1 MSAFDSAVAID
12 QSTFVAA
19 QDATLDVDSRSSAT
33 AEADSV
39 SGISQGAAV
48 ITNAVG
54 VLDSPLSF
62 GTNGVIDVNQ
72 NGIARASA
80 STIDQLNQIGGITP
94 TAFGT
99 AAGVSDTYTLSGHS
113 LQDGDRILADFAS
126 TGDLVSRFVVDVD
139 SAAGTFRLA
148 FDPAGERID
157 TANKI
162 SALSAATTE
171 LVASTAYAGF
181 TGDSLN
187 PQVGQA
193 PTGTGGIIDSSD
205 AANVDIVV
213 GQNATIAVVANNQAE
228 AKAENTLGDAYSTA
242 NIVETFGLN
251 QVGLNVGV
259 QGTLAVDI
267 DADASATAVT
277 IGDPR
282 AATLGTGGDANA
294 DADASRV
301 IAINDLGNGPGD
313 FDLGQQATIRGNAGS
328 LSDRIS
334 ISGVAS
340 TQTGEATATAHAVSI
355 TGIRDDQDGNTAS
368 TANLLS
374 VGDAGTVVGTA
385 NAAFIANASSTTGNA
400 AATAAADEVNGFHA
414 DEVAIGRTA
423 KVQGQAD
430 STMVVSASVVDGIV
444 PDSGTAIASGSLNET
459 KGLTLEQLAV
469 GDRAVGDAGT
479 YNILGRSNADLQVNS
494 SSLGADTIGDRAS
507 SLARVTEAEGLEL
520 GAAGTQDALNVGTA
534 ASIAGVTDLGL
545 TAAAE
550 STSGEVDAAALLTSG
565 IGFDLRNKAAIGS
578 SGTIL
583 AQADVD
589 LDASALNVGASA
601 RPTAEVDA
609 GAGFVAGLDAG
620 ETLAA
625 GGADAEIQFGQNA
638 AITARATVTADATAR
653 SVSGDFVSAEAGNT
667 TANSTAS
674 SGPLA
679 PGATME
685 VYGLH
690 TNNDLTSGAAATID
704 ADAKATLKAT
714 ATNVGVVGQASS
726 VAADAQLRR
735 AVGLDTDAAG
745 AALTIGTE
753 ATITADSVVSG
764 TAESTSTEG
773 SANAAAIVSENAGA
787 NTNLINVGGSGSLLA
802 AATSTQTATA
812 QTVTLDGTARALST
826 SNIGLNADGALSF
839 GETGAVQGT
848 ATGTNRATAGS
859 IDEDAW
865 AAAHSLEN
873 IGVDASASLTL
884 GTGGSLRG
892 IASLTNAAIAR
903 TVGDG
908 TVDGGEDLAW
918 AVAAYDTV
926 NIGIR
931 ADGATT
937 SFGTTG
943 LVQGAAASN
952 TAASATAT
960 DGQADADVVV
970 AESLGVDLGSQTL
983 MIGSEGR
990 VVAATS
996 GVNNSTATTV
1006 DGEADALIRVAMGH
1020 GLGDGNGVVRI
1031 GTDGVLDTDADFTN
1045 TATATATDGN
1055 DAGSG
1060 GVIQA
1065 KVDNDSVAAID
1076 LASLINGTN
1085 LQLDADAVS
1094 RQTASS
1100 STIGDPSLATS
1111 TEAKAFAEVARNDQI
1126 SGINTTVISVGANT
1140 TQLTASATL
1149 AASATANNMADESE
1163 ASAGY
1168 GSDVTALDSGGD
1180 LGLEIGGNAT
1190 NGMRF
1195 DALSNLA
1202 ATALS
1207 VEDQAQAYTGSNS
1220 FSSQVANGADAAD
1233 LNTASGQSTL
1243 ASLTANPPLSAV
1255 TGVKNTDM
1263 TVGRDSGLL
1272 VATANST
1279 LAARAQT
1286 TGTGSGDQD
1295 AVAIVSQAAD
1305 GVVDSDVSIGASG
1318 SLTASSTLKGDVVAS
1333 NIGNIGSQ
1341 NDAFARLQLDADGIE
1356 QTSNEVITI
1365 GVNGSVK
1372 GQAFAS
1378 GSAVAETV
1386 NGSAEVQGDLD
1397 AFGFDLQNA
1406 AADVTV
1412 GRQGDISGL
1421 AILGALSNG
1430 NFSEQIELTATTRSE
1445 DALVLG
1451 TFDAAGIRG
1460 TDTGFSRSNLAGSDQ
1475 TLLTVGPLGGQLTG
1489 QALGGVKAVASTI
1502 GDPASTGP
1510 SSGDNAVIEIDSTLS
1525 GLQDVDIL
1533 GSQFATYDLNGVL
1546 KDAFIKGTSYGDF
1559 DSNASS
1565 VKGDAL
1571 AHSDVNAYGIFD
1583 ANEDGIISASGDI
1596 SAIAQIYNT
1605 VIASTVNGD
1614 ASATAI
1620 TDAIGIHG
1628 YHINLNSSGV
1638 FRASAESESSS
1649 ISSTVNGRAGS

>member
-1 MSAFDSAVAID
+1 MAAFDSAVAID

-19 QDATLDVDSRSSAT
+19 QDATLDVDSKSSAT

-39 SGISQGAAV
+39 SGIAESAAV

-62 GTNGVIDVNQ
+62 GTNAVIDVNQ
-72 NGIARASA
+72 NGIAKASA
-80 STIDQLNQIGGITP
+80 STIDQLNQIGAITP

-99 AAGVSDTYTLSGHS
+99 AGGVSNTYTLSGHS
-113 LQDGDRILADFAS
+113 LKDGDRILANFAGP
-126 TGDLVSRFVVDVD
+126 GDLVSRFVVDVD

-148 FDPAGERID
+148 LDPAGERID
-157 TANKI
+157 TADRS
-162 SALSAATTE
+162 SALSAASTE
-171 LVASTAYAGF
+171 VVASTAYAGF

-187 PQVGQA
+187 PQVGEA
-193 PTGTGGIIDSSD
+193 PTGTGGIIDTAD
-205 AANVDIVV
+205 ATNVDIVV
-213 GQNATIAVVANNQAE
+213 GQNATIAVVATNQAD

-251 QVGLNVGV
+251 QVGINVGV

-282 AATLGTGGDANA
+282 AAALGTGGDAVA

-340 TQTGEATATAHAVSI
+340 TQTGEATATANAISI
-355 TGIRDDQDGNTAS
+355 TGIRDEQDGNTAT
-368 TANLLS
+368 TANQLS

-400 AATAAADEVNGFHA
+400 AATAAADEVNGFHG
-414 DEVAIGRTA
+414 DEVVIGRSA

-430 STMVVSASVVDGIV
+430 STMVVSASVVDGIE
-444 PDSGTAIASGSLNET
+444 PDTGTAIASGSLIET

-479 YNILGRSNADLQVNS
+479 YNILGRANADIQVKS
-494 SSLGADTIGDRAS
+494 SSLGADTIADRAS
-507 SLARVTEAEGLEL
+507 SLAKITEAEGLEL
-520 GAAGTQDALNVGTA
+520 GATGTQDALNVGTA
-534 ASIAGVTDLGL
+534 ASIAGVTDLGISA
-545 TAAAE
+545 TAE
-550 STSGEVDAAALLTSG
+550 STSGEVDAAALLNSG
-565 IGFDLRNKAAIGS
+565 VGFDLRNKAAIGS
-578 SGTIL
+578 FGTIL

-589 LDASALNVGASA
+589 LDASALNVGASV

-609 GAGFVAGLDAG
+609 GADFVAGLDAG
-620 ETLAA
+620 DT
-625 GGADAEIQFGQNA
+625 GAVIQFGETA
-638 AITARATVTADATAR
+638 TITARATVTADATAR
-653 SVSGDFVSAEAGNT
+653 SVSGDSVSAEAGNT
-667 TANSTAS
+667 TLNSTAS

-679 PGATME
+679 PTAEME

-690 TNNDLTSGAAATID
+690 TNNDLISGAAANID
-704 ADAKATLKAT
+704 ADAKASLNAS
-714 ATNVGVVGQASS
+714 ATNVGVVGRASAVS
-726 VAADAQLRR
+726 ADAELKR
-735 AVGLDTDAAG
+735 AVGLDTDAAA
-745 AALTIGTE
+745 AALTIGTV

-764 TAESTSTEG
+764 TAQSTSTEG
-773 SANAAAIVSENAGA
+773 SANADAIVSENAGA

-802 AATSTQTATA
+802 AASSTQTATA
-812 QTVTLDGTARALST
+812 QTVTLDGTARALSL
-826 SNIGLNADGALSF
+826 SNIGLDADGAVSF
-839 GETGAVQGT
+839 GQTGTVQGT

-859 IDEDAW
+859 LDEDAT
-865 AAAHSLEN
+865 ATANSAEN
-873 IGVDASASLTL
+873 IGVDASASFTL
-884 GTGGSLRG
+884 GTGGSLKG
-892 IASLTNAAIAR
+892 IASLTNAAVAR

-908 TVDGGEDLAW
+908 TVDGAEDLAR
-918 AVAAYDTV
+918 ALAADGTV

-931 ADGATT
+931 ADDATT

-943 LVQGAAASN
+943 LVLATAASN
-952 TAASATAT
+952 NAASATAT
-960 DGQADADVVV
+960 DGQADADVVL
-970 AESLGVDLGSQTL
+970 AESIGLDLGSQTL
-983 MIGSEGR
+983 VIGSEGS

-996 GVNNSTATTV
+996 GVNSSTATTI
-1006 DGEADALIRVAMGH
+1006 DGDADADIQVATGH
-1020 GLGDGNGVVRI
+1020 GLGDGNGVVSI
-1031 GTDGVLDTDADFTN
+1031 GTNGVLDTDADFTN

-1055 DAGSG
+1055 DGGSD

-1076 LASLINGTN
+1076 LTSLISGTN

-1126 SGINTTVISVGANT
+1126 SGINTTIISVGADT

-1149 AASATANNMADESE
+1149 AGSATANNMADESE

-1195 DALSNLA
+1195 DAISNLA

-1207 VEDQAQAYTGSNS
+1207 VEDQAQAYTGNNS

-1233 LNTASGQSTL
+1233 LKTASSESTL
-1243 ASLTANPPLSAV
+1243 SSLTANPPLSAV
-1255 TGVKNTDM
+1255 TGVKNTDI

-1272 VATANST
+1272 VATANSILT
-1279 LAARAQT
+1279 ARAQT
-1286 TGTGSGDQD
+1286 TGTGIGDQD

-1318 SLTASSTLKGDVVAS
+1318 SLTANSTLKGDVVAS

-1356 QTSNEVITI
+1356 QKTNEVISI

-1386 NGSAEVQGDLD
+1386 NGSAEVQGDVD
-1397 AFGFDLQNA
+1397 AFGLDLQNA

-1421 AILGALSNG
+1421 AVLGALSNG

-1445 DALVLG
+1445 DALILG
-1451 TFDAAGIRG
+1451 SFDGAGIRG
-1460 TDTGFSRSNLAGSDQ
+1460 TDTGFSSATLAGSDQ

-1489 QALGGVKAVASTI
+1489 QVLGGVKAVASTI

-1525 GLQDVDIL
+1525 GLLDVDIL

-1546 KDAFIKGTSYGDF
+1546 KEALVKGTAYGDF

-1583 ANEDGIISASGDI
+1583 SNEDGFISTSGGI
-1596 SAIAQIYNT
+1596 SAIAQIFNT

-1614 ASATAI
+1614 ATATAI

-1628 YHINLNSSGV
+1628 YHVNLNSSGV
-1638 FRASAESESSS
+1638 FRASAESESNST
-1649 ISSTVNGRAGS
+1649 SSTVNGRAGS

>member
-1 MSAFDSAVAID
+1 MAAFDSAVAID

-19 QDATLDVDSRSSAT
+19 QDATLDVDSKSSAT

-39 SGISQGAAV
+39 SGIAESAAV

-72 NGIARASA
+72 NGIAKASA
-80 STIDQLNQIGGITP
+80 STIDQLNQIGAITP

-99 AAGVSDTYTLSGHS
+99 AGGVSNTYTLSGHS
-113 LQDGDRILADFAS
+113 LKDGDRILANFAS
-126 TGDLVSRFVVDVD
+126 SGDLVSRFVVDVD

-148 FDPAGERID
+148 LDPAGERID
-157 TANKI
+157 TADRS
-162 SALSAATTE
+162 SALSVASTE
-171 LVASTAYAGF
+171 VVASTAYAGF

-187 PQVGQA
+187 PQVGEA
-193 PTGTGGIIDSSD
+193 PTGTGGIIDTAD
-205 AANVDIVV
+205 ATNVDIVV
-213 GQNATIAVVANNQAE
+213 GQNATIAVVATNQAD

-251 QVGLNVGV
+251 QVGINVGV

-282 AATLGTGGDANA
+282 AATLGTGGDAVA

-340 TQTGEATATAHAVSI
+340 TQTGEAIATANAVSI
-355 TGIRDDQDGNTAS
+355 TGIRDEQDGNTAT
-368 TANLLS
+368 TANQLS

-400 AATAAADEVNGFHA
+400 AATAAADEVNGFHG
-414 DEVAIGRTA
+414 DEVVIGRSA

-430 STMVVSASVVDGIV
+430 STMVVSASVVDGIE
-444 PDSGTAIASGSLNET
+444 PDTGTAIASGSLIET

-479 YNILGRSNADLQVNS
+479 YNILGRANADIQVKS
-494 SSLGADTIGDRAS
+494 SSLGADTIADRAS
-507 SLARVTEAEGLEL
+507 SLAKITEAEGLEL
-520 GAAGTQDALNVGTA
+520 GAAGSQDALNVGTA
-534 ASIAGVTDLGL
+534 ASIAGVTDLGISA
-545 TAAAE
+545 TAE
-550 STSGEVDAAALLTSG
+550 STSGEVDAAALLNSG
-565 IGFDLRNKAAIGS
+565 VGFDLRNKAAIGS
-578 SGTIL
+578 FGTIL

-589 LDASALNVGASA
+589 LDAAALNVGASV

-620 ETLAA
+620 DA
-625 GGADAEIQFGQNA
+625 GAVIQFGETA
-638 AITARATVTADATAR
+638 TITARATVTADATAR
-653 SVSGDFVSAEAGNT
+653 SVSGDSVSAEAGNT
-667 TANSTAS
+667 TLNSTAS

-679 PGATME
+679 PTAEME

-690 TNNDLTSGAAATID
+690 TNNDLISGAAATID
-704 ADAKATLKAT
+704 ADAKASLNAS
-714 ATNVGVVGQASS
+714 ATNVGVVGRASAVS
-726 VAADAQLRR
+726 ADAELKR
-735 AVGLDTDAAG
+735 AVGLDTDAAA
-745 AALTIGTE
+745 AALTIGTV

-764 TAESTSTEG
+764 TAQSTSTEG
-773 SANAAAIVSENAGA
+773 SANADAIVSENAGA

-802 AATSTQTATA
+802 AASSTQTATA
-812 QTVTLDGTARALST
+812 QTVTLDGTARALSL
-826 SNIGLNADGALSF
+826 SNIGLDADGAVSF
-839 GETGAVQGT
+839 GQTGTVQGT

-859 IDEDAW
+859 LDEDAT
-865 AAAHSLEN
+865 ATANSAEN
-873 IGVDASASLTL
+873 IGVDASASFTL
-884 GTGGSLRG
+884 GTGGSLKG
-892 IASLTNAAIAR
+892 IASLTNAAVAR

-908 TVDGGEDLAW
+908 TVDGAEDLAR
-918 AVAAYDTV
+918 ALAADGTV

-931 ADGATT
+931 ADDATT

-943 LVQGAAASN
+943 LVLATAASN
-952 TAASATAT
+952 NAASATAT
-960 DGQADADVVV
+960 DGQADADVVL
-970 AESLGVDLGSQTL
+970 AESIGLDLGSQTL
-983 MIGSEGR
+983 VIGSEGS

-996 GVNNSTATTV
+996 GVNSSTATTI
-1006 DGEADALIRVAMGH
+1006 DGDADADIQVATGH
-1020 GLGDGNGVVRI
+1020 GLGDGNGVVSI

-1055 DAGSG
+1055 DGGSD

-1076 LASLINGTN
+1076 LTSLVSGTN

-1126 SGINTTVISVGANT
+1126 SGINTTIISVGANT

-1149 AASATANNMADESE
+1149 AGSATANNMADESE

-1195 DALSNLA
+1195 DAISNLA

-1233 LNTASGQSTL
+1233 LKTASGESTL
-1243 ASLTANPPLSAV
+1243 SSLTANPPLSAV
-1255 TGVKNTDM
+1255 TGVKNTDIR
-1263 TVGRDSGLL
+1263 VGRDSGLV
-1272 VATANST
+1272 VATANSILT
-1279 LAARAQT
+1279 ARAQT
-1286 TGTGSGDQD
+1286 TGTGIGDQD

-1318 SLTASSTLKGDVVAS
+1318 SLTANSTLRGDVVAS

-1356 QTSNEVITI
+1356 QKTNEVISI

-1386 NGSAEVQGDLD
+1386 NGSAEVQGDVD
-1397 AFGFDLQNA
+1397 AFGLDLQNA

-1421 AILGALSNG
+1421 AVLGALSNG

-1445 DALVLG
+1445 DALILG
-1451 TFDAAGIRG
+1451 SFDGAGIRG
-1460 TDTGFSRSNLAGSDQ
+1460 TDAGSDQ

-1489 QALGGVKAVASTI
+1489 QVLGGVKAVASTI

-1525 GLQDVDIL
+1525 GLLNVDIL

-1546 KDAFIKGTSYGDF
+1546 KEALVKGMAYGDF

-1583 ANEDGIISASGDI
+1583 SNEDGFFSTSGGI
-1596 SAIAQIYNT
+1596 SAIAQIFNT

-1614 ASATAI
+1614 ATATAI

-1628 YHINLNSSGV
+1628 YHVNLNSSGV
-1638 FRASAESESSS
+1638 FRASAESESNST
-1649 ISSTVNGRAGS
+1649 SSTVNGRAGA

>member
-1 MSAFDSAVAID
+1 MAAFDSAVAID

-19 QDATLDVDSRSSAT
+19 QDATLDVDSKSSAT

-39 SGISQGAAV
+39 SGIAESAAV

-72 NGIARASA
+72 NGIAKASA
-80 STIDQLNQIGGITP
+80 STIDQLNQIGAITP

-99 AAGVSDTYTLSGHS
+99 AGGVSNTYTLSGHS
-113 LQDGDRILADFAS
+113 LKDGDRILANFAS
-126 TGDLVSRFVVDVD
+126 SGDLVSRFVVDVD

-148 FDPAGERID
+148 LDPAGERID
-157 TANKI
+157 TADRS
-162 SALSAATTE
+162 SALSVASTE
-171 LVASTAYAGF
+171 VVASTAYAGF

-187 PQVGQA
+187 PQVGEA
-193 PTGTGGIIDSSD
+193 PTGTGGIIDTAD
-205 AANVDIVV
+205 ATNVDIVV
-213 GQNATIAVVANNQAE
+213 GQNATIAVVATNQAD

-251 QVGLNVGV
+251 QVGINVGV

-282 AATLGTGGDANA
+282 AATLGTGGDAVA

-340 TQTGEATATAHAVSI
+340 TQTGEATATATAISI
-355 TGIRDDQDGNTAS
+355 TGIRDEQDGNTAT
-368 TANLLS
+368 TANQLS

-400 AATAAADEVNGFHA
+400 AATAAADEVNGFHG
-414 DEVAIGRTA
+414 DEVVIGRSA

-430 STMVVSASVVDGIV
+430 STMVVSASVVDGIE
-444 PDSGTAIASGSLNET
+444 PDTGTAIASGSLIET

-479 YNILGRSNADLQVNS
+479 YNILGRANADIQVKS
-494 SSLGADTIGDRAS
+494 SSLGADTIADRAS
-507 SLARVTEAEGLEL
+507 SLAKITEAEGLEL
-520 GAAGTQDALNVGTA
+520 GAAGSQDALNVGTA
-534 ASIAGVTDLGL
+534 ASIAGVTDLGISA
-545 TAAAE
+545 TAE
-550 STSGEVDAAALLTSG
+550 STSGEVDAAALLNSG
-565 IGFDLRNKAAIGS
+565 VGFDLRNKAAIGS
-578 SGTIL
+578 FGTIL

-589 LDASALNVGASA
+589 LDAAALNVGASV

-620 ETLAA
+620 DA
-625 GGADAEIQFGQNA
+625 GAVIQFGETA
-638 AITARATVTADATAR
+638 TITARATVTADATAR
-653 SVSGDFVSAEAGNT
+653 SVSGDSVSAEAGNT
-667 TANSTAS
+667 TLNSTES

-679 PGATME
+679 PTAEME

-690 TNNDLTSGAAATID
+690 TNNDLISGAAATID
-704 ADAKATLKAT
+704 ADAKASLNAS
-714 ATNVGVVGQASS
+714 ATNVGVVGRTSAVS
-726 VAADAQLRR
+726 ADAELRR

-745 AALTIGTE
+745 VALTIGTV

-764 TAESTSTEG
+764 TAQSTSTEG
-773 SANAAAIVSENAGA
+773 SANADAIVSENAGA

-802 AATSTQTATA
+802 AASSTQTATA
-812 QTVTLDGTARALST
+812 QTVTLDGTARALSL
-826 SNIGLNADGALSF
+826 SNIGLDADGAVSF
-839 GETGAVQGT
+839 GQTGTVQGT
-848 ATGTNRATAGS
+848 ATGANRATAGS
-859 IDEDAW
+859 LDEDAT
-865 AAAHSLEN
+865 ATANSAEN
-873 IGVDASASLTL
+873 IGVDASASFTL
-884 GTGGSLRG
+884 GTGGSLKG
-892 IASLTNAAIAR
+892 IASLTNAAVAR

-908 TVDGGEDLAW
+908 TVDGAEDLAR
-918 AVAAYDTV
+918 ALAADGTV

-931 ADGATT
+931 ADDATT

-943 LVQGAAASN
+943 LVLATAASN
-952 TAASATAT
+952 NAASATAT
-960 DGQADADVVV
+960 DGQADADVVL
-970 AESLGVDLGSQTL
+970 AESIGLDLGNQTL
-983 MIGSEGR
+983 VIGSEGS

-996 GVNNSTATTV
+996 GVNSSTATTI
-1006 DGEADALIRVAMGH
+1006 DGDADADIQVATGH
-1020 GLGDGNGVVRI
+1020 GLGDGNGVVSI

-1055 DAGSG
+1055 DGGSD

-1076 LASLINGTN
+1076 LTSLISGTN

-1126 SGINTTVISVGANT
+1126 SGINTTIISVGANT

-1149 AASATANNMADESE
+1149 AGSATANNMADESE

-1195 DALSNLA
+1195 DAISNLA

-1233 LNTASGQSTL
+1233 LKTASGESTL
-1243 ASLTANPPLSAV
+1243 SSLPANPPLSAV
-1255 TGVKNTDM
+1255 TGVKNTDIR
-1263 TVGRDSGLL
+1263 VGRDSGLV
-1272 VATANST
+1272 VATANSILT
-1279 LAARAQT
+1279 ARAQT
-1286 TGTGSGDQD
+1286 TGTGIGDQD

-1318 SLTASSTLKGDVVAS
+1318 SLTANSTLRGDVVAS

-1356 QTSNEVITI
+1356 QKTNEVISI

-1386 NGSAEVQGDLD
+1386 NGSAEVQGDVD
-1397 AFGFDLQNA
+1397 AFGLDLQNA

-1421 AILGALSNG
+1421 AVLGALSNG

-1445 DALVLG
+1445 DALILG
-1451 TFDAAGIRG
+1451 SFDGAGIRG
-1460 TDTGFSRSNLAGSDQ
+1460 TDTGFSSPTLAGSDQ

-1489 QALGGVKAVASTI
+1489 QVLGGVKAVASTI

-1525 GLQDVDIL
+1525 GLLDVDIL

-1546 KDAFIKGTSYGDF
+1546 KEALVKGTAYGDF

-1583 ANEDGIISASGDI
+1583 SNEDGFISTSGGI
-1596 SAIAQIYNT
+1596 SAIAQIFNT

-1614 ASATAI
+1614 ATATAI

-1628 YHINLNSSGV
+1628 YHVNLNSSGV
-1638 FRASAESESSS
+1638 FRASAESESNST
-1649 ISSTVNGRAGS
+1649 SSTVNGRAGS

>member
-1 MSAFDSAVAID
+1 MAAFDSAVGID
-12 QSTFVAA
+12 QSTVVAA
-19 QDATLDVDSRSSAT
+19 QDATLDVDSKASAT
-33 AEADSV
+33 AEAESV
-39 SGISQGAAV
+39 SGIAEGSAV

-72 NGIARASA
+72 TGIAKASA
-80 STIDQLNQIGGITP
+80 STINELNLVGAITP
-94 TAFGT
+94 TGFGT
-99 AAGVSDTYTLSGHS
+99 AGGVANTYTLSGHS
-113 LQDGDRILADFAS
+113 LKDGDRILATFAGP
-126 TGDLVSRFVVDVD
+126 GDLVSRFVVDVD

-157 TANKI
+157 TANRS
-162 SALSAATTE
+162 SALSAPTTE
-171 LVASTAYAGF
+171 VVASTAYAGF

-187 PQVGQA
+187 PQVGQD
-193 PTGTGGIIDSSD
+193 PTGTGGIIDTAD
-205 AANVDIVV
+205 ATNVDIVV
-213 GQNATIAVVANNQAE
+213 GQNATIAVVATNQAD

-242 NIVETFGLN
+242 TIVETFGLN
-251 QVGLNVGV
+251 QVGINVGV
-259 QGTLAVDI
+259 QGTLDVNI

-282 AATLGTGGDANA
+282 AATLGTGGDAVA

-328 LSDRIS
+328 LGDRIS

-340 TQTGEATATAHAVSI
+340 TQTGEATATANAVSI
-355 TGIRDDQDGNTAS
+355 TGIRDDQDGNTAT
-368 TANLLS
+368 TANQLS

-400 AATAAADEVNGFHA
+400 GATAAADEVNGFHA

-430 STMVVSASVVDGIV
+430 STMVVSAAVVDGIE
-444 PDSGTAIASGSLNET
+444 PDTGTALASGTLTET

-479 YNILGRSNADLQVNS
+479 YNILGRANADIQVRS
-494 SSLGADTIGDRAS
+494 SSLGADTMGDRAS
-507 SLARVTEAEGLEL
+507 SLAKVTEADGLEL
-520 GAAGTQDALNVGTA
+520 GAAGAQDALNVGTA
-534 ASIAGVTDLGL
+534 ASIAGVTDLGIS
-545 TAAAE
+545 ASAE
-550 STSGEVDAAALLTSG
+550 STSGEVDAAALLNSG
-565 IGFDLRNKAAIGS
+565 VGFDLRNKAAIGS
-578 SGTIL
+578 FGTIL

-589 LDASALNVGASA
+589 LDASALNVGATV

-620 ETLAA
+620 DA
-625 GGADAEIQFGQNA
+625 GAVIQFGETA
-638 AITARATVTADATAR
+638 AITAGATVSADATAR

-667 TANSTAS
+667 TVNSTGS
-674 SGPLA
+674 TGPLA
-679 PGATME
+679 PTATME

-704 ADAKATLKAT
+704 ADARASLKAS
-714 ATNVGVVGQASS
+714 ATNVGMVGQVSAVS
-726 VAADAQLRR
+726 ADAELRR

-745 AALTIGTE
+745 AALSIGTE

-764 TAESTSTEG
+764 TAQSTSTEG
-773 SANAAAIVSENAGA
+773 SANADAIVTENAGA

-812 QTVTLDGTARALST
+812 QTVTLDGTARALSS
-826 SNIGLNADGALSF
+826 SNIGLDADGAVAF
-839 GETGAVQGT
+839 GQTGVVQGT
-848 ATGTNRATAGS
+848 ASGTNRATAGS
-859 IDEDAW
+859 LDEDAT
-865 AAAHSLEN
+865 ATANSTEN
-873 IGVDASASLTL
+873 IGVDASASFAL

-892 IASLTNAAIAR
+892 IASLTNAAVAR

-908 TVDGGEDLAW
+908 IVDGGEDLAR
-918 AVAAYDTV
+918 ALAANGTV

-931 ADGATT
+931 ADDATT

-943 LVQGAAASN
+943 LVQATAASN
-952 TAASATAT
+952 NAASATAT
-960 DGQADADVVV
+960 DGQADADVVL
-970 AESLGVDLGSQTL
+970 AESIGLDLGSQTL
-983 MIGSEGR
+983 VIGSEGR
-990 VVAATS
+990 VDAATS
-996 GVNNSTATTV
+996 GANSSTATTV
-1006 DGEADALIRVAMGH
+1006 DGDADADIQVATGH

-1055 DAGSG
+1055 DAGTG

-1076 LASLINGTN
+1076 LTSLITGTD

-1126 SGINTTVISVGANT
+1126 SGINTTVISVGAKA

-1149 AASATANNMADESE
+1149 VGSATANNMADESE

-1180 LGLEIGGNAT
+1180 LGLEIGDSAT

-1195 DALSNLA
+1195 DAISNLT

-1207 VEDQAQAYTGSNS
+1207 VEDQALAYTGNNS

-1233 LNTASGQSTL
+1233 LKTASGQSTL
-1243 ASLTANPPLSAV
+1243 SGLTANPPLSAV
-1255 TGVKNTDM
+1255 SGVKNTDI
-1263 TVGRDSGLL
+1263 TVGRDSGLV

-1286 TGTGSGDQD
+1286 TGTGIGDQD
-1295 AVAIVSQAAD
+1295 AIAIVSQAGD
-1305 GVVDSDVSIGASG
+1305 GVADSDVSIGANG
-1318 SLTASSTLKGDVVAS
+1318 SLTASSNLKGDVVAS

-1356 QTSNEVITI
+1356 QQTNEVISI
-1365 GVNGSVK
+1365 GVNGNVL

-1378 GSAVAETV
+1378 GRAVAEAV

-1397 AFGFDLQNA
+1397 AFGLDLQNA

-1421 AILGALSNG
+1421 AVLGVLSNG
-1430 NFSEQIELTATTRSE
+1430 NFSDQIELTATTRSE

-1460 TDTGFSRSNLAGSDQ
+1460 TDTGSISSTLATSDQ
-1475 TLLTVGPLGGQLTG
+1475 TLLTVGPLGGLLTG

-1502 GDPASTGP
+1502 GGPASTGS

-1546 KDAFIKGTSYGDF
+1546 KEALVKGTAFGDF

-1565 VKGDAL
+1565 VNGDAL

-1583 ANEDGIISASGDI
+1583 AKEDGFISTSGGI
-1596 SAIAQIYNT
+1596 TAIAQIYNT

-1614 ASATAI
+1614 ATATAI

-1628 YHINLNSSGV
+1628 YNVSLNSSGV
-1638 FRASAESESSS
+1638 FRASAESESNSS
-1649 ISSTVNGRAGS
+1649 SSTVNGRAGA

>member
-1 MSAFDSAVAID
+1 MAAFDSAVAID

-19 QDATLDVDSRSSAT
+19 QDATLDVDSKSSAT

-39 SGISQGAAV
+39 SGIAESAAV

-72 NGIARASA
+72 NGIAKASA
-80 STIDQLNQIGGITP
+80 STIDQLNQIGAITP

-99 AAGVSDTYTLSGHS
+99 AGGVSNTYTLSGHS
-113 LQDGDRILADFAS
+113 LKDGDRILSNFAS
-126 TGDLVSRFVVDVD
+126 SGDLVSRFVVDVD

-148 FDPAGERID
+148 LDPAGERID
-157 TANKI
+157 TADRS
-162 SALSAATTE
+162 SALSVASTE
-171 LVASTAYAGF
+171 VVASTAYAGF

-193 PTGTGGIIDSSD
+193 PTGTGGIIDTAD
-205 AANVDIVV
+205 ATNVDIVV
-213 GQNATIAVVANNQAE
+213 GQNATIAVVATNQAD

-251 QVGLNVGV
+251 QVGINVGV

-282 AATLGTGGDANA
+282 AATLGTGGDAVA

-340 TQTGEATATAHAVSI
+340 TQTGEAIATANAVSI
-355 TGIRDDQDGNTAS
+355 TGIRDEQDGNTAT
-368 TANLLS
+368 TANQLS

-400 AATAAADEVNGFHA
+400 AATAAADEVNGFHG
-414 DEVAIGRTA
+414 DEVVIGRSA

-430 STMVVSASVVDGIV
+430 STMVVSASVVDGIE
-444 PDSGTAIASGSLNET
+444 PDTGTAIASGSLIET

-479 YNILGRSNADLQVNS
+479 YNILGRANADIQVKS
-494 SSLGADTIGDRAS
+494 SSLGADTIADRAS
-507 SLARVTEAEGLEL
+507 SLAKITEAEGLEL
-520 GAAGTQDALNVGTA
+520 GAAGSQDALNVGTA
-534 ASIAGVTDLGL
+534 ASIAGVTDLGISA
-545 TAAAE
+545 TAE
-550 STSGEVDAAALLTSG
+550 STSGEVDAAALLNSG
-565 IGFDLRNKAAIGS
+565 VGFDLRNKAAIGS
-578 SGTIL
+578 FGTIL

-589 LDASALNVGASA
+589 LDAAALNVGASV

-620 ETLAA
+620 DA
-625 GGADAEIQFGQNA
+625 GAVIQFGETA
-638 AITARATVTADATAR
+638 TITARATVTADATAR
-653 SVSGDFVSAEAGNT
+653 SVSGDSVSAEAGNT
-667 TANSTAS
+667 TLNSTES

-679 PGATME
+679 PTAEME

-690 TNNDLTSGAAATID
+690 TNNDLISGAAATID
-704 ADAKATLKAT
+704 ADAKASLNAS
-714 ATNVGVVGQASS
+714 ATNVGVVGRASAVS
-726 VAADAQLRR
+726 ADAELKR
-735 AVGLDTDAAG
+735 AVGLDTDAAA
-745 AALTIGTE
+745 AALTIGTV

-764 TAESTSTEG
+764 TAQSTSTEG
-773 SANAAAIVSENAGA
+773 SANADAIVSENAGA

-802 AATSTQTATA
+802 AASSTQTATA
-812 QTVTLDGTARALST
+812 QTVTLDGTARALSL
-826 SNIGLNADGALSF
+826 SNIGLDADGAVSF
-839 GETGAVQGT
+839 GQTGTVQGT
-848 ATGTNRATAGS
+848 ATGANRATAGS
-859 IDEDAW
+859 LDEDAT
-865 AAAHSLEN
+865 ATANSAEN
-873 IGVDASASLTL
+873 IGVDASASFTL
-884 GTGGSLRG
+884 GTGGSLKG
-892 IASLTNAAIAR
+892 IASLTNAAVAR

-908 TVDGGEDLAW
+908 IVDGVEDLAR
-918 AVAAYDTV
+918 ALAADGTV

-931 ADGATT
+931 ADDATT

-943 LVQGAAASN
+943 LVLATAASN
-952 TAASATAT
+952 NAASATAT
-960 DGQADADVVV
+960 DGQADADVVL
-970 AESLGVDLGSQTL
+970 AESIGLDLGNQTL
-983 MIGSEGR
+983 VIGSEGS

-996 GVNNSTATTV
+996 GVNSSTATTI
-1006 DGEADALIRVAMGH
+1006 DGDADADIQVATGH
-1020 GLGDGNGVVRI
+1020 GLGDGNGVVSI
-1031 GTDGVLDTDADFTN
+1031 GTNGVLDTDADFTN

-1055 DAGSG
+1055 DGGSD

-1076 LASLINGTN
+1076 LTSLVSGTN

-1126 SGINTTVISVGANT
+1126 SGINTTIISVGANT

-1149 AASATANNMADESE
+1149 AGSATANNMADESE

-1195 DALSNLA
+1195 DAISNLA

-1233 LNTASGQSTL
+1233 LKTASGESTL
-1243 ASLTANPPLSAV
+1243 SSLTANPPLSAV
-1255 TGVKNTDM
+1255 TGVKNTDIR
-1263 TVGRDSGLL
+1263 VGRDSGLV
-1272 VATANST
+1272 VATANSILT
-1279 LAARAQT
+1279 ARAQT
-1286 TGTGSGDQD
+1286 TGTGIGDQD

-1318 SLTASSTLKGDVVAS
+1318 SLTANSTLRGDVVAS

-1356 QTSNEVITI
+1356 QKTNEVISI

-1386 NGSAEVQGDLD
+1386 NGSAEVQGDVD
-1397 AFGFDLQNA
+1397 AFGLDLQNA

-1421 AILGALSNG
+1421 AVLGALSNG

-1445 DALVLG
+1445 DALILG
-1451 TFDAAGIRG
+1451 SFDGAGIRG
-1460 TDTGFSRSNLAGSDQ
+1460 TDAGSDQ
-1475 TLLTVGPLGGQLTG
+1475 TLLTVGPIGGQLTG
-1489 QALGGVKAVASTI
+1489 QVLGGVKAVASTI

-1525 GLQDVDIL
+1525 GLLDVDIL

-1546 KDAFIKGTSYGDF
+1546 KEALVKGTAYGDF

-1583 ANEDGIISASGDI
+1583 SNEDGFISTSGGI
-1596 SAIAQIYNT
+1596 SAIAQIFNT

-1614 ASATAI
+1614 ATATAI

-1628 YHINLNSSGV
+1628 YHVNLNSSGV
-1638 FRASAESESSS
+1638 FRASAESESNST
-1649 ISSTVNGRAGS
+1649 SSTVNGRAGS

>member
-1 MSAFDSAVAID
+1 MAAFDSAVAID

-19 QDATLDVDSRSSAT
+19 QDATLDVDSKSSAT

-39 SGISQGAAV
+39 SGIAEGAAV

-72 NGIARASA
+72 NGIAKA
-80 STIDQLNQIGGITP
+80 STSTINVLNQIGAITP
-94 TAFGT
+94 TGFGT
-99 AAGVSDTYTLSGHS
+99 AGGVVDTYTLSGHN
-113 LQDGDRILADFAS
+113 LKDGDRILATFAGP
-126 TGDLVSRFVVDVD
+126 GDLVSRFVVDVD

-157 TANKI
+157 TADR
-162 SALSAATTE
+162 STALGAATTE
-171 LVASTAYAGF
+171 VVASTAYAGF

-187 PQVGQA
+187 PQVGQD
-193 PTGTGGIIDSSD
+193 PTGTGGIIDTAD
-205 AANVDIVV
+205 ATNVDIVA
-213 GQNATIAVVANNQAE
+213 GQNATIAVVATNQAD

-251 QVGLNVGV
+251 QVGINVGV
-259 QGTLAVDI
+259 QGPLAVDI

-282 AATLGTGGDANA
+282 AATLGTGGDAVA
-294 DADASRV
+294 DADASRA

-328 LSDRIS
+328 LGDRIS

-340 TQTGEATATAHAVSI
+340 TQTGEATATANAVSI
-355 TGIRDDQDGNTAS
+355 TGIRDDQDGNTAT
-368 TANLLS
+368 TANQLS

-414 DEVAIGRTA
+414 DEVVIGRTA

-430 STMVVSASVVDGIV
+430 STMVVSASVVDGIE
-444 PDSGTAIASGSLNET
+444 PDTGTAIASGSLIET

-479 YNILGRSNADLQVNS
+479 YNILGRSNADLQVKS
-494 SSLGADTIGDRAS
+494 SSLGADSIADRAS
-507 SLARVTEAEGLEL
+507 SLAKVTEAEGLEL

-534 ASIAGVTDLGL
+534 ASIAGVTDLGIS
-545 TAAAE
+545 ASAE
-550 STSGEVDAAALLTSG
+550 STSGEVDAAALLDSG
-565 IGFDLRNKAAIGS
+565 VGFDLRNKAAIGS
-578 SGTIL
+578 FGTIL

-589 LDASALNVGASA
+589 LDASALNVGTSV

-620 ETLAA
+620 DT
-625 GGADAEIQFGQNA
+625 GAEIQFGETA

-653 SVSGDFVSAEAGNT
+653 SVSGDSVSAEAGNT
-667 TANSTAS
+667 TVNSTAS

-679 PGATME
+679 PTATMD

-690 TNNDLTSGAAATID
+690 TDNDLTSGAAATID
-704 ADAKATLKAT
+704 ADAKASLNAS
-714 ATNVGVVGQASS
+714 ATNVGVVGQASAVS
-726 VAADAQLRR
+726 ADAELRR

-745 AALTIGTE
+745 VALTIGTE

-764 TAESTSTEG
+764 TAQSTSTEG
-773 SANAAAIVSENAGA
+773 SANADAIVTENAGA
-787 NTNLINVGGSGSLLA
+787 NTNLITVGGSGSLLA
-802 AATSTQTATA
+802 GATSTQTATA
-812 QTVTLDGTARALST
+812 QTVTLDGTAQALSE
-826 SNIGLNADGALSF
+826 SNIGLDADGAVSF
-839 GETGAVQGT
+839 GQTGAVQGT

-859 IDEDAW
+859 LDEDAT
-865 AAAHSLEN
+865 ATANSTEN
-873 IGVDASASLTL
+873 IGVDASASFTL
-884 GTGGSLRG
+884 GTGGSLKG
-892 IASLTNAAIAR
+892 IASLTNAAVAR

-908 TVDGGEDLAW
+908 IVDGGEDLAR
-918 AVAAYDTV
+918 ALAADGTV

-931 ADGATT
+931 ADDATT

-943 LVQGAAASN
+943 LVQGTAASN
-952 TAASATAT
+952 NAASATAT
-960 DGQADADVVV
+960 DGQADADVEL
-970 AESLGVDLGSQTL
+970 AESIGIDLGSQTL
-983 MIGSEGR
+983 VIGSEGR

-996 GVNNSTATTV
+996 GVNSATATTI
-1006 DGEADALIRVAMGH
+1006 DGDADADIQVTTGH

-1055 DAGSG
+1055 DGGTG

-1076 LASLINGTN
+1076 LANLISGTD

-1111 TEAKAFAEVARNDQI
+1111 TEATAFAEVANNDQI
-1126 SGINTTVISVGANT
+1126 SGINTTVMSVGANA

-1149 AASATANNMADESE
+1149 AGSATANNMADESE

-1180 LGLEIGGNAT
+1180 LGLEIGGSAT

-1195 DALSNLA
+1195 DAISNLA

-1207 VEDQAQAYTGSNS
+1207 VEDQAQAYTGNNS

-1233 LNTASGQSTL
+1233 LKTASGQSTL

-1255 TGVKNTDM
+1255 TGVKNTDI
-1263 TVGRDSGLL
+1263 TVGRDSGLV

-1286 TGTGSGDQD
+1286 TGTGFGDQD

-1305 GVVDSDVSIGASG
+1305 GVVDSDVLIGASG

-1341 NDAFARLQLDADGIE
+1341 NDAFARLQLDADGID
-1356 QTSNEVITI
+1356 QKTNEVITI

-1378 GSAVAETV
+1378 GSAVAETI

-1397 AFGFDLQNA
+1397 AFGLNLQNA

-1421 AILGALSNG
+1421 AVLGALSNG

-1460 TDTGFSRSNLAGSDQ
+1460 TDTGSLSSTLATSDQ

-1502 GDPASTGP
+1502 GDPAATGP
-1510 SSGDNAVIEIDSTLS
+1510 SSGDNAVIELDSTLS
-1525 GLQDVDIL
+1525 GLLDVDIL

-1546 KDAFIKGTSYGDF
+1546 KEALVKGTAYGDF

-1583 ANEDGIISASGDI
+1583 AKEDGFISTSGGI
-1596 SAIAQIYNT
+1596 TAIAQIYNT

-1614 ASATAI
+1614 ATATAI

-1628 YHINLNSSGV
+1628 YHVNLNSSGV
-1638 FRASAESESSS
+1638 FRASAESESNST
-1649 ISSTVNGRAGS
+1649 SSTVNGRAGS

>member
-1 MSAFDSAVAID
+1 MAAFDSAVAID

-19 QDATLDVDSRSSAT
+19 QDATLDVDSKSSAT

-39 SGISQGAAV
+39 SGIAESAAV

-72 NGIARASA
+72 NGIAKASA
-80 STIDQLNQIGGITP
+80 STIDQLNQIGAITP

-99 AAGVSDTYTLSGHS
+99 AGGVSNTYTLSGHS
-113 LQDGDRILADFAS
+113 LKDGDRILANFAS
-126 TGDLVSRFVVDVD
+126 SGDLVSRFVVDVD

-148 FDPAGERID
+148 LDPAGERID
-157 TANKI
+157 TADRS
-162 SALSAATTE
+162 SALSVASTE
-171 LVASTAYAGF
+171 VVASTAYAGF

-193 PTGTGGIIDSSD
+193 PTGTGGIIDTAD
-205 AANVDIVV
+205 ATNVDIVV
-213 GQNATIAVVANNQAE
+213 GQNATIAVVATNQAD

-251 QVGLNVGV
+251 QVGINVGV

-282 AATLGTGGDANA
+282 AATLGTGGDAVA

-340 TQTGEATATAHAVSI
+340 TQTGEATATANAISI
-355 TGIRDDQDGNTAS
+355 TGIRDEQDGNTAT
-368 TANLLS
+368 TANQLS

-400 AATAAADEVNGFHA
+400 AATAAADEVNGFHG
-414 DEVAIGRTA
+414 DEVVIGRSA

-430 STMVVSASVVDGIV
+430 STMVVSASVVDGIE
-444 PDSGTAIASGSLNET
+444 PDTGTAIASGSLIET

-479 YNILGRSNADLQVNS
+479 YNILGRANADIQVKS
-494 SSLGADTIGDRAS
+494 SSLGADTIADRAS
-507 SLARVTEAEGLEL
+507 SLAKITEAEGLEL
-520 GAAGTQDALNVGTA
+520 GAAGSQDALNVGTA
-534 ASIAGVTDLGL
+534 ASIAGVTDLGISA
-545 TAAAE
+545 TAE
-550 STSGEVDAAALLTSG
+550 STSGEVDAAALLNSG
-565 IGFDLRNKAAIGS
+565 VGFDLRNKAAIGS
-578 SGTIL
+578 FGTIL

-589 LDASALNVGASA
+589 LDAAALNVGASV

-620 ETLAA
+620 DA
-625 GGADAEIQFGQNA
+625 GAVIQFGETA
-638 AITARATVTADATAR
+638 TITARATVTADATAR
-653 SVSGDFVSAEAGNT
+653 SVSGDSVSAEAGNT
-667 TANSTAS
+667 TLNSTAS

-679 PGATME
+679 PTAEME

-690 TNNDLTSGAAATID
+690 TNNDLISGAAATID
-704 ADAKATLKAT
+704 ADAKASLNAS
-714 ATNVGVVGQASS
+714 ATNVGVVGRASAVS
-726 VAADAQLRR
+726 ADAELKR
-735 AVGLDTDAAG
+735 AVGLDTDAAA
-745 AALTIGTE
+745 AALTIGTV

-764 TAESTSTEG
+764 TAQSTSTEG
-773 SANAAAIVSENAGA
+773 SANADAIVSENAGA

-802 AATSTQTATA
+802 AASSTQTATA
-812 QTVTLDGTARALST
+812 QTVTLDGTARALSL
-826 SNIGLNADGALSF
+826 SNIGLDADGAVSF
-839 GETGAVQGT
+839 GQTGTVQGT
-848 ATGTNRATAGS
+848 ATGANRATAGS
-859 IDEDAW
+859 LDEDAT
-865 AAAHSLEN
+865 ATANSAEN
-873 IGVDASASLTL
+873 IGVDASASFTL
-884 GTGGSLRG
+884 GTGGSLKG
-892 IASLTNAAIAR
+892 IASLTNAAVAR

-908 TVDGGEDLAW
+908 TVDGAEDLAR
-918 AVAAYDTV
+918 ALAANGTV

-931 ADGATT
+931 ADDATT

-943 LVQGAAASN
+943 LVLATAASN
-952 TAASATAT
+952 NAASATAT
-960 DGQADADVVV
+960 DGQADADVVL
-970 AESLGVDLGSQTL
+970 AESIGLDLGNQTL
-983 MIGSEGR
+983 VIGSEGS

-996 GVNNSTATTV
+996 GVNSSTATTI
-1006 DGEADALIRVAMGH
+1006 DGDADADIQVATGH
-1020 GLGDGNGVVRI
+1020 GLGDGNGVVSI
-1031 GTDGVLDTDADFTN
+1031 GTNGVLDTDADFTN

-1055 DAGSG
+1055 DGGSD

-1076 LASLINGTN
+1076 LTSLVSGTN

-1126 SGINTTVISVGANT
+1126 SGINTTIISVGANT

-1149 AASATANNMADESE
+1149 AGSATANNMADESE

-1195 DALSNLA
+1195 DAISNLA

-1233 LNTASGQSTL
+1233 LKTASGESSL
-1243 ASLTANPPLSAV
+1243 SSLTANPPLSAV
-1255 TGVKNTDM
+1255 TGVKNTDIR
-1263 TVGRDSGLL
+1263 VGRDSGLV
-1272 VATANST
+1272 VATANSILT
-1279 LAARAQT
+1279 ARAQT
-1286 TGTGSGDQD
+1286 TGTGIGDQD

-1318 SLTASSTLKGDVVAS
+1318 SLTANSTLRGDVVAS

-1356 QTSNEVITI
+1356 QKTNEVISI

-1386 NGSAEVQGDLD
+1386 NGSAEVQGDVD
-1397 AFGFDLQNA
+1397 AFGLDLQNA

-1421 AILGALSNG
+1421 AVLGALSNG

-1445 DALVLG
+1445 DALILG
-1451 TFDAAGIRG
+1451 SFDGAGIRG
-1460 TDTGFSRSNLAGSDQ
+1460 TDTGFSSATLAGSDQ

-1489 QALGGVKAVASTI
+1489 QVLGGVKAVASTI

-1525 GLQDVDIL
+1525 GLLDVDIL

-1546 KDAFIKGTSYGDF
+1546 KEALVKGTAYGDF

-1583 ANEDGIISASGDI
+1583 SNEDGFISTSGGI
-1596 SAIAQIYNT
+1596 SAIAQIFNT

-1614 ASATAI
+1614 ATATAI

-1628 YHINLNSSGV
+1628 YHVNLNSSGV
-1638 FRASAESESSS
+1638 FRASAESESNST
-1649 ISSTVNGRAGS
+1649 SSTVNGRAGS

>member
-1 MSAFDSAVAID
+1 MAAFDSAVAID

-19 QDATLDVDSRSSAT
+19 QDATLDVDSKSSAT

-39 SGISQGAAV
+39 SGIAESAAV

-72 NGIARASA
+72 NGIAKASA
-80 STIDQLNQIGGITP
+80 STIDQLNQIGAITP
-94 TAFGT
+94 TGSPT
-99 AAGVSDTYTLSGHS
+99 ADGTYTLSGHS
-113 LQDGDRILADFAS
+113 LKDGDRILANFAGP
-126 TGDLVSRFVVDVD
+126 GDLVSRFVVDVD

-148 FDPAGERID
+148 LDPAGERID
-157 TANKI
+157 TADR
-162 SALSAATTE
+162 STALGAATTE
-171 LVASTAYAGF
+171 VVASTAYAGF

-193 PTGTGGIIDSSD
+193 PTGTGGIIDTAD
-205 AANVDIVV
+205 ATNVDIVV
-213 GQNATIAVVANNQAE
+213 GQNATIAVVATNQAD

-251 QVGLNVGV
+251 QVGINVGV

-282 AATLGTGGDANA
+282 AATLGTGGDAVA

-340 TQTGEATATAHAVSI
+340 TQTGEAIATANAISI
-355 TGIRDDQDGNTAS
+355 TGIRDEQDGNTAT
-368 TANLLS
+368 TANQLS
-374 VGDAGTVVGTA
+374 VGDTGTVVGTA

-414 DEVAIGRTA
+414 DEVVIGRIA

-430 STMVVSASVVDGIV
+430 STMVVSASVVDGIT
-444 PDSGTAIASGSLNET
+444 PDTGTAIASGSLIET

-479 YNILGRSNADLQVNS
+479 YNILGRANADIQVRS
-494 SSLGADTIGDRAS
+494 SSLGADSIADRAS
-507 SLARVTEAEGLEL
+507 SLAKVTEAEGLEL

-534 ASIAGVTDLGL
+534 ASIAGVTDLGIS
-545 TAAAE
+545 ASAE
-550 STSGEVDAAALLTSG
+550 STSGEVDAAALLNSG

-578 SGTIL
+578 FGTIL

-589 LDASALNVGASA
+589 LDASALNVGFQGAASV

-609 GAGFVAGLDAG
+609 GADFVAGLDAG
-620 ETLAA
+620 DA
-625 GGADAEIQFGQNA
+625 GAEIEFGETA
-638 AITARATVTADATAR
+638 TITARATVTADATAR
-653 SVSGDFVSAEAGNT
+653 SVSGDSVSAEAGNT
-667 TANSTAS
+667 TVNSTAS
-674 SGPLA
+674 TGALA
-679 PGATME
+679 PTATME

-690 TNNDLTSGAAATID
+690 TDNDLTSGAAATID
-704 ADAKATLKAT
+704 ADAKASLNAS
-714 ATNVGVVGQASS
+714 ATNVGVVGRASAVS
-726 VAADAQLRR
+726 ADAELRR

-745 AALTIGTE
+745 AALTIGTQ

-764 TAESTSTEG
+764 TAQATSTEG
-773 SANAAAIVSENAGA
+773 SANADAIVTENAGA

-812 QTVTLDGTARALST
+812 QTVTLDGTAQALSL
-826 SNIGLNADGALSF
+826 SNIGLDADGAVSF
-839 GETGAVQGT
+839 GQTGAVQGT

-859 IDEDAW
+859 LDEDAT
-865 AAAHSLEN
+865 ATAHSAEN
-873 IGVDASASLTL
+873 IGVDASASFTL
-884 GTGGSLRG
+884 GTGGSLKG
-892 IASLTNAAIAR
+892 IASLTNAAVAR

-908 TVDGGEDLAW
+908 IVDGGEDLAR
-918 AVAAYDTV
+918 ALAADGTV

-931 ADGATT
+931 ADDATT

-943 LVQGAAASN
+943 LVQGTAASN
-952 TAASATAT
+952 NAASATAT
-960 DGQADADVVV
+960 DGQADADVVL
-970 AESLGVDLGSQTL
+970 AESIGIDLGSQTL
-983 MIGSEGR
+983 VIGSEGS

-996 GVNNSTATTV
+996 GVNSATATTI
-1006 DGEADALIRVAMGH
+1006 DGDADADIQVATGH

-1055 DAGSG
+1055 DVGTG

-1076 LASLINGTN
+1076 LTSLNSGTN

-1126 SGINTTVISVGANT
+1126 SGINTTVMSVGTNA

-1149 AASATANNMADESE
+1149 AGSATANNMADESE

-1180 LGLEIGGNAT
+1180 LGLEIGGSAT

-1195 DALSNLA
+1195 DAVSNLA

-1207 VEDQAQAYTGSNS
+1207 VEDQALAYTGSNS

-1233 LNTASGQSTL
+1233 LKTASGQSTL
-1243 ASLTANPPLSAV
+1243 SSLTANPPLSAV
-1255 TGVKNTDM
+1255 TGVKNTDIR
-1263 TVGRDSGLL
+1263 VGRDSGLL

-1279 LAARAQT
+1279 LTARAQT
-1286 TGTGSGDQD
+1286 TGTGIGDQD

-1356 QTSNEVITI
+1356 QKTNEVITI

-1378 GSAVAETV
+1378 GSAVAETL
-1386 NGSAEVQGDLD
+1386 NGSAEVQGDVD
-1397 AFGFDLQNA
+1397 AFGLDLQNA

-1421 AILGALSNG
+1421 AVLGALSNG

-1445 DALVLG
+1445 DALILG
-1451 TFDAAGIRG
+1451 SFDGAGIRG
-1460 TDTGFSRSNLAGSDQ
+1460 TDTGFSSAALAGSDQ

-1489 QALGGVKAVASTI
+1489 HVLGGVKAVASTI

-1525 GLQDVDIL
+1525 GLLDVDIL

-1546 KDAFIKGTSYGDF
+1546 KEALVKGTAYGDF

-1583 ANEDGIISASGDI
+1583 SNEDGFISTSGGI
-1596 SAIAQIYNT
+1596 SAIAQIFNT

-1614 ASATAI
+1614 ATATAI

-1628 YHINLNSSGV
+1628 YHVNLNSSGV

-1649 ISSTVNGRAGS
+1649 TSSTVNGRAGS